1 MITAKIIKDSINPHG
16 CRITSY
22 ILQYPRFIHSELMTH
37 RMFSRNAASSR
48 AIPIGKMIE
57 DVLTNPAQPIHWG
70 KNQKG
75 MQAYEEISEDAS
87 IKARLLWFEARDLVI
102 EQVKKLSELGV
113 HKQVCNRLLEPFVNI
128 RVLLTAT
135 EFSNFF
141 KLRAH
146 HAAQPEIKDLAY
158 KMLDEYNNNT
168 PDLIPVGGWHIPFS
182 DKMPVDIDDETK
194 LKVAI
199 ARAARVSYNTFDGD
213 INIEKDI
220 DLYDKLLSEGHYSP
234 FEHCARSYDGDNR
247 FDNFLGWLS
256 YRKLKNNLK

>member
-16 CRITSY
+16 CRITTY

-48 AIPIGKMIE
+48 AIPIDKMIE

-75 MQAYEEISEDAS
+75 MQAYEEISNDDS
-87 IKARLLWFEARDLVI
+87 IKARLIWFEARDLII
-102 EQVKKLSELGV
+102 EQARKLYFLGV

-158 KMLDEYNNNT
+158 KMLGEYET
-168 PDLIPVGGWHIPFS
+168 SKPEVLPIGKWHIPFS
-182 DKMPVDIDDETK
+182 DKMPEDIDDETK

-199 ARAARVSYNTFDGD
+199 ARAARVSYNTFEGV

-220 DLYDKLLSEGHYSP
+220 QLYDKLLSEEHFSP
-234 FEHCARSYDGDNR
+234 FEHCARCYNGESM
-247 FDNFLGWLS
+247 FDNFSGWIS
-256 YRKLKNNLK
+256 YRKLKRGNY